1 MQGQALQGQQPG
13 GDLIAQLDQQLQQFE
28 KLISDMNMLIEQVH
42 KPLGALLVPIAKA
55 GQALKGE
62 VQKIKA
68 REQQQQGGPQGS
80 AQPGGPAGA
89 NTPNPAE
96 GMAPPQVT

>member
-1 MQGQALQGQQPG
+1 MALSLTELDAFTLKYIMPRTI
-13 GDLIAQLDQQLQQFE
+13 DLIFWN
-28 KLISDMNMLIEQVH
+28 SPVFT
-42 KPLGALLVPIAKA
+42 
-55 GQALKGE
+55 LKGE

-80 AQPGGPAGA
+80 AQPGGPAAGA

-96 GMAPPQVT
+96 GMAPPQHADQATGD